1 MNPTP
6 SLSLEAFAA
15 VLAANGHTPDAGK
28 LHSLYAALHS
38 LEALQGRIR
47 SKAVTMAS
55 EPSHVFAEPAVI
67 VVQEAGQ

>member
-15 VLAANGHTPDAGK
+15 VLAANGYAPDKAK

-47 SKAVTMAS
+47 SKAITMAS

-67 VVQEAGQ
+67 VAEEPGQ